1 MDDEDW
7 IVADEGVRGEWLSS
21 SDAGVG
27 THPAVLFVRDPLTDP
42 ADARAVAMELVHL
55 GCRVLWVDTDS
66 MSTPESAPD
75 FSADGADALWER
87 EEGYP
92 DRLAVRELGKLAE
105 AMVGERPAVVGV
117 GMGATWTLLLGCQS
131 VGVSA
136 VAAVNGRLVYPRL
149 SATKPVQ
156 PLEMILNLTAPVLLI
171 DSAGGEGALGEQA
184 DLALDRFAAF
194 GIGAEVERISPS
206 RSADGGSALRVAER
220 LHLFLSSV
228 PRWEG

>member
-7 IVADEGVRGEWLSS
+7 IVVDEGVRGEWVSS
-21 SDAGVG
+21 PDTRVG
-27 THPAVLFVRDPLTDP
+27 THSAVLFVPDPLTDP
-42 ADARAVAMELVHL
+42 AHARAVAMELAQL

-66 MSTPESAPD
+66 MSTPQSAPGLP
-75 FSADGADALWER
+75 ADGADALWER

-92 DRLAVRELGKLAE
+92 DRPAVRELGLLAE
-105 AMVGERPAVVGV
+105 AMGTERPAVVGV
-117 GMGATWTLLLGCQS
+117 GLGATWALLLGCQS

-136 VAAVNGRLVYPRL
+136 VAVVNGRLVYPRL

-156 PLEMILNLTAPVLLI
+156 PLEMILNLSAPVLLI
-171 DSAGGEGALGEQA
+171 DGSEGEGVAGEQI

-194 GIGAEVERISPS
+194 GIEVEVERISLS
-206 RSADGGSALRVAER
+206 LSADAGSALRVAER

-228 PRWEG
+228 PRQEG